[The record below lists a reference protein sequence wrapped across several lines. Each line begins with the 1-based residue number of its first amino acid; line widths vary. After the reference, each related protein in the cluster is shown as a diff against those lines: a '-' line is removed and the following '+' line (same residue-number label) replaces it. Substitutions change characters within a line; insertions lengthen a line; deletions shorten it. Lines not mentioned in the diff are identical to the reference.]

1 MFVSEEINK
10 EYEEDRSLRIA
21 QLQDSENSFQIEMLF
36 IFDKNEEVNSNED
49 NLQKVS
55 ESALNSSVSQSG
67 LICQNKSINSM
78 GSQND
83 FCHIDQPPV
92 REVEFCTDELKTA
105 LVEVSVRTQIIP
117 EKACKE
123 AQAASK
129 TFYGHN
135 YYLSDKEKYPEQDC

>member
-67 LICQNKSINSM
+67 LIC
-78 GSQND
+78 
-83 FCHIDQPPV
+83 
-92 REVEFCTDELKTA
+92 
-105 LVEVSVRTQIIP
+105 
-117 EKACKE
+117 
-123 AQAASK
+123 
-129 TFYGHN
+129 
-135 YYLSDKEKYPEQDC
+135 